1 MENKVIFIFEVD
13 RITYIK
19 VYEEKNIINNKKIL
33 FVYVILEKYT
43 FLKSI
48 IDLL

>member
-19 VYEEKNIINNKKIL
+19 VYEEKTL
-33 FVYVILEKYT
+33 
-43 FLKSI
+43 
-48 IDLL
+48 